1 MAFFA
6 NNDITDAGRILL
18 SEVQMGAVFTPTRI
32 VMGSGSLPAGITT
45 RTITNV
51 VNPIKSLNINKKRR
65 SNDGMFI
72 LGGVYTN
79 QDVTESFYFRE
90 LGVYAKAVRSDG
102 TETAEILYCYGN
114 AGSAADLMPA
124 YSTGTVVERQI
135 DLVSYIGNDTEVDL
149 TVESGVFMTQ
159 EQMAAAIDNA
169 DGCLVVIESGTA
181 LPVAQRKEGYFYF
194 ASGSSRTVEITP
206 GMLLEIGGE

>member
-32 VMGSGSLPAGITT
+32 VMGSGSLPAGTTT
-45 RTITNV
+45 RSIKDV
-51 VNPIKSLNINKKRR
+51 VTPVKALSINKKRR
-65 SNDGMFI
+65 TNDGMFI
-72 LGGVYTN
+72 VGGVYTN
-79 QDVTESFYFRE
+79 EDITAPFYFRE
-90 LGVYAKAVRSDG
+90 LGVYAKAVKPDG
-102 TETAEILYCYGN
+102 TELAEVLYSYGN

-135 DLVSYIGNDTEVDL
+135 DLVSYIGNDTQVDL
-149 TVESGVFMTQ
+149 TIESGVFLTH
-159 EQMAAAIDNA
+159 EQLETALDEA
-169 DGCLVVIESGTA
+169 DGCLVVIEAGTT
-181 LPVAQRKEGYFYF
+181 LPVAERKEGYFYF
-194 ASGSSRTVEITP
+194 ASGRSRTVEITP